1 MQQDTEKLSRTIW
14 VGVGLIIVILC
25 ASFAFTRLNP
35 PARPASPLPIIS
47 TIAPFTLTNQAGNVV
62 TLESLRHKVWVADI
76 IFTRCSGPC
85 PQMTRRM
92 ELLQAA
98 LPKSSTAKLV
108 TLTTDPDHDS
118 PEVLKKYGERFNA
131 DFSRWQFLTG
141 TKKQLGTLAIDSLKL
156 SAEEIKP
163 EDRRDDSDLFV
174 HSTYFV
180 VVDKL
185 GRMRGVFE
193 SSGEGVEW
201 TNVQPAIISAVRQL
215 ERER

>member
-1 MQQDTEKLSRTIW
+1 MQPDTEKLSRTIW

-25 ASFAFTRLNP
+25 ASFAFTRLNQ

-62 TLESLRHKVWVADI
+62 TLDGLRDKVWVADI

-98 LPKSSTAKLV
+98 LPKGSAAKLV

-118 PEVLKKYGERFNA
+118 PEVLKQYGERFNA

-141 TKKQLGTLAIDSLKL
+141 TKKQLGALAIDSLKL

-163 EDRRDDSDLFV
+163 EDRKDDSDLFV

-180 VVDKL
+180 VVDKQ

>member
-1 MQQDTEKLSRTIW
+1 MQPDTEKLSRTIW

-25 ASFAFTRLNP
+25 ASFAFTRLNQ

-62 TLESLRHKVWVADI
+62 TLDGLRDKVWVADI

-98 LPKSSTAKLV
+98 LPKGSAAKLV

-118 PEVLKKYGERFNA
+118 PEVLKQYGERFNA

-141 TKKQLGTLAIDSLKL
+141 TKKQLGALAIDSLKL

-163 EDRRDDSDLFV
+163 EDRKDDSDLFV

-180 VVDKL
+180 VVDKQ

-201 TNVQPAIISAVRQL
+201 TNVQPAIISAVQQL

>member
-1 MQQDTEKLSRTIW
+1 MQPDTEKLSRTIW

-25 ASFAFTRLNP
+25 ASFAFTRLNQ

-62 TLESLRHKVWVADI
+62 TLDGLRDKVWVADI

-98 LPKSSTAKLV
+98 LPKGSAAKLV

-118 PEVLKKYGERFNA
+118 PEVLKQYGERFNA

-141 TKKQLGTLAIDSLKL
+141 TKKQLGALAIDSLKL

-163 EDRRDDSDLFV
+163 EDRKDDSDLFV
-174 HSTYFV
+174 HSTYFA
-180 VVDKL
+180 VVDKQ

-201 TNVQPAIISAVRQL
+201 TNVQPAIISAVQQL

>member
-1 MQQDTEKLSRTIW
+1 MQPATEKLSRTIW

-25 ASFAFTRLNP
+25 ASFVLIRVNPHRTR
-35 PARPASPLPIIS
+35 PLPIIS
-47 TIAPFTLTNQAGNVV
+47 TIEPFTLTNQSSNLI
-62 TLESLRHKVWVADI
+62 TLDDMRGKVWVADI

-98 LPKSSTAKLV
+98 LPKKSGTKLI
-108 TLTTDPDHDS
+108 TLTTDPEYDS

-141 TKKQLGTLAIDSLKL
+141 TKKQLGALAIDGLKL

-163 EDRRDDSDLFV
+163 EQRKDDSDLFV

-180 VVDKL
+180 VVDKQ

-193 SSGEGVEW
+193 TGGEGVEW
-201 TNVQPAIISAVRQL
+201 TNVQPAIIATIQQL
-215 ERER
+215 DREQ

>member
-1 MQQDTEKLSRTIW
+1 MQPDTEKLSRTIW

-25 ASFAFTRLNP
+25 ASFAFTRLNQ

-62 TLESLRHKVWVADI
+62 TLDGLRDKVWVADI

-98 LPKSSTAKLV
+98 LPMGSAAKLV

-118 PEVLKKYGERFNA
+118 PEVLKQYGERFNA

-141 TKKQLGTLAIDSLKL
+141 TKKQLGALAIDSLKL

-163 EDRRDDSDLFV
+163 EDRKDDSDLFV

-180 VVDKL
+180 VVDKQ

-201 TNVQPAIISAVRQL
+201 TNVQPAIISAVQQL

>member
-1 MQQDTEKLSRTIW
+1 MMQPETEKLSRTIW
-14 VGVGLIIVILC
+14 VGVALIIVILC
-25 ASFAFTRLNP
+25 ASFVLTRVNP
-35 PARPASPLPIIS
+35 HRTRPLPIIS
-47 TIAPFTLTNQAGNVV
+47 TIAPFTLTNQSGNVV
-62 TLESLRHKVWVADI
+62 ALDDLRGKVWVADI

-98 LPKSSTAKLV
+98 LPKKSGAKLI
-108 TLTTDPDHDS
+108 TLTTDPEYDS

-141 TKKQLGTLAIDSLKL
+141 TKKQLGALAIDGLKL

-163 EDRRDDSDLFV
+163 EQRKDDSDLFV

-180 VVDKL
+180 VVDKQ

-193 SSGEGVEW
+193 TGGEGVEW
-201 TNVQPAIISAVRQL
+201 TNVQPAIITTIQQL
-215 ERER
+215 DREQ

>member
-1 MQQDTEKLSRTIW
+1 MQPATEKLSRTIW

-25 ASFAFTRLNP
+25 ASFVLIRLNP
-35 PARPASPLPIIS
+35 HRTRPLPIIS
-47 TIAPFTLTNQAGNVV
+47 TIEPFTLTNQSGNLI
-62 TLESLRHKVWVADI
+62 TLDDLRGKVWVADI

-98 LPKSSTAKLV
+98 LPKQSGAKLI
-108 TLTTDPDHDS
+108 TLTTDPEYDS

-141 TKKQLGTLAIDSLKL
+141 TKKQLGALAIDGLKL

-163 EDRRDDSDLFV
+163 EQRKDDSDLFV

-180 VVDKL
+180 VVDKQ

-193 SSGEGVEW
+193 TGGEGVEW
-201 TNVQPAIISAVRQL
+201 TNIQPAIITTIQQL
-215 ERER
+215 DREQ